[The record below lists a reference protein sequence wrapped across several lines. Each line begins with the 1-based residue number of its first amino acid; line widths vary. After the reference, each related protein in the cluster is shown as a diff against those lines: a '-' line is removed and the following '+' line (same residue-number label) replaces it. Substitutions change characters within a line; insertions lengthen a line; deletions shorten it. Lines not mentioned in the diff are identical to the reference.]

1 MSQKEIKV
9 LVLSLLITTSIAS
22 GVVWLVTNYFLDE
35 LLTIIQLTH
44 PQDSQITALIS
55 FGERILT
62 PGEVAPAKK
71 DGVKAM
77 GGKKFAQAIAHLN
90 VARNLNRNDPETLMY
105 LNNARIGAK
114 TSYTIVASVPIGTN
128 PNAALEILRGIA
140 QAQNEINTIGGI
152 KGVQLRVGIA
162 DDQDHPLLT
171 QKIAT
176 QLVANP
182 SVLGVVGPYSSDV
195 TLAAG
200 QVYTAGELVAI
211 TPTSTSWK
219 ITNFSPY
226 IFRTVPSDVIS
237 ARTLVSYMMTTLQK
251 KNAVVFFNSQSNY
264 SQSLKSE
271 FVSSVVQEGGQISG
285 EFDLSQPGFS
295 PGKTLSQAIKQGSQV
310 LMLAPSPDTLDR
322 TLQLVQVN
330 QQRLSLLAGD
340 NVYNLKTLEVGRQ
353 QALGMV
359 VAVPWHIHS
368 RSQSSFSQNSRQLW
382 GADVSWRTA
391 TSYDATVALIT
402 ALKTN
407 PTRLGIQQALSSP
420 SFTADGAVGQIKF
433 LKSGDRQA
441 PVQLVKIIRGNR
453 SGTGY
458 DFEPI

>member
-9 LVLSLLITTSIAS
+9 LVLSILLTTGIVA
-22 GVVWLVTNYFLDE
+22 GGIWVIVNHFLDE
-35 LLTIIQLTH
+35 LLSI
-44 PQDSQITALIS
+44 SKITRQESKTAERIS

-62 PGEVAPAKK
+62 PIDVSPAKQ
-71 DGVKAM
+71 DGVTAISS
-77 GGKKFAQAIAHLN
+77 KKFDQAIAHLT
-90 VARNLNRNDPETLMY
+90 VARNLNRNDPETLIY

-128 PNAALEILRGIA
+128 PNTALELLRGIA
-140 QAQNEINTIGGI
+140 QAQNEINTSGGI
-152 KGVQLRVGIA
+152 KGVRLRVGIA
-162 DDQDHPLLT
+162 DDQDNPELA

-176 QLVANP
+176 QLVATS

-200 QVYTAGELVAI
+200 KIYTSGQLVAI
-211 TPTSTSWK
+211 TPTSTTLK

-226 IFRTVPSDVIS
+226 IFRTVPSDVIA
-237 ARTLVSYMMTTLQK
+237 ARTIVSYMMKTLQK
-251 KNAVVFFNSQSNY
+251 NNAVVFFNSQSNY

-295 PGKTLSQAIKQGSQV
+295 PGKSVEQAIKQGTQV

-322 TLQLVQVN
+322 TLQLIQVN
-330 QQRLSLLAGD
+330 QKRLSLLAGD
-340 NVYNLKTLEVGRQ
+340 NVYNLKTLEVSRE

-368 RSQSSFSQNSRQLW
+368 RSESNFSPNSRQLW

-391 TSYDATVALIT
+391 TSYDATMALIT
-402 ALKTN
+402 ALKIN
-407 PTRLGIQQALSSP
+407 PTRSGIQQALSSP
-420 SFTADGAVGQIKF
+420 DFSAQGAVGQIKF

-441 PVQLVKIIRGNR
+441 PVQLVKIVRGNR